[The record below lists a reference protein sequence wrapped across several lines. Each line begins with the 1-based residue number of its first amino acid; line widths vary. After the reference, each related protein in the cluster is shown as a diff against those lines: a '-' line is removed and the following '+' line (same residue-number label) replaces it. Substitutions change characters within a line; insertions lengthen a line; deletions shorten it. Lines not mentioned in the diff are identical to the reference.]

1 MLSGINF
8 QAALGRHL
16 IAEHLRRPGAEEEA
30 GAGVGVGAGSIP
42 RETAAD
48 SSPGGGGGGGEGA
61 GNDGTGTGATVAGA
75 ADTATESHTGAH
87 GGVVG
92 APPFIASP
100 FTSRVD
106 YEAWVAASARAPLT
120 CTVLGRGLGPPSV

>member
-48 SSPGGGGGGGEGA
+48 SSPGGGGGEGA

-75 ADTATESHTGAH
+75 ADTATESHTGTH

-106 YEAWVAASARAPLT
+106 YEAWVTASAPAPLT
-120 CTVLGRGLGPPSV
+120 CTVLGRGLGPQSI